1 MQFVVVRSL
10 MCLMALLG
18 GVTVSRAANAEATKK
33 VQIVAIMSDDAYE
46 QAQALTTA
54 LKSAV
59 EKDGRWALQS
69 GDYSL
74 EVMVTALNCTT
85 PPDAT
90 CLGKVASKIG
100 ADRFVWGSMRKEG
113 GNVVAKLRFWDQGS
127 LAAETTLKYSSNLND
142 AAEDNLVEVARG
154 ALKELV
160 GAPSGTLVVQAGK
173 ANGEVWVAGRR
184 AAKIRNGQVRLALPE
199 GEHEVE
205 LRASGYDPVSSTVT
219 IASGEQTE
227 LTLEPTPRS
236 ADSAASAPADSPSA
250 PSSTQ
255 RTLGWVAIG
264 VGGAFAAGGVYSMLR
279 VASISEDPAFETY
292 RNRMRADQDACDE
305 ADRGTRVPGA
315 ASPTDIADK
324 CSTAQTFEALQ
335 YVFFGLA
342 AASAGTGAV
351 LLLTDSGKPKREQQ
365 TIRLR
370 PSFRPSAGSTRVD
383 LTVVF

>member
-10 MCLMALLG
+10 LCLLALLG
-18 GVTVSRAANAEATKK
+18 GLMVSRAANAEAKKK
-33 VQIVAIMSDDAYE
+33 VQVVAIMSDDAYE

-54 LKSAV
+54 LKNAV
-59 EKDGRWALQS
+59 EKDGRWELQS

-100 ADRFVWGSMRKEG
+100 AERFVWGSMTKEG
-113 GNVVAKLRFWDQGS
+113 GNVVAKLRFWDQGN
-127 LAAETTLKYSSNLND
+127 LAAETTLTYSSNLND
-142 AAEDNLVEVARG
+142 AAEDKLVEVARG

-160 GAPSGTLVVQAGK
+160 GAPAGTLLVQAGK
-173 ANGEVWVAGRR
+173 TNGEVWVAGRR
-184 AAKIRNGQVRLALPE
+184 AANIRNGQARLTLPE

-219 IASGEQTE
+219 IASGEPTE

-236 ADSAASAPADSPSA
+236 ADSADSAPADSPSA
-250 PSSTQ
+250 PASTQ

-292 RNRMRADQDACDE
+292 RNRLHAGQDACDE

-315 ASPTDIADK
+315 ASPGDIADK

-342 AASAGTGAV
+342 AVSAGTGAV

-370 PSFRPSAGSTRVD
+370 PSVRPSAGGTRVD
-383 LTVVF
+383 LTVLF